1 MAGKAGSRLSME
13 IAVTAIISAMMATNS
28 AKPGPD
34 QGRGAR
40 TSWTGG
46 TGRIA
51 MVTAGSRDAMG
62 QADQGSSFAAQL

>member
-1 MAGKAGSRLSME
+1 ME

-28 AKPGPD
+28 MKPGPD

-40 TSWTGG
+40 ASWTGG

-51 MVTAGSRDAMG
+51 TVKASSRDARG
-62 QADQGSSFAAQL
+62 RADQGASFAAHL

>member
-1 MAGKAGSRLSME
+1 ME

-51 MVTAGSRDAMG
+51 MVKAGTRIVRKA
-62 QADQGSSFAAQL
+62 ADQGSSFAAHL